1 MTNLNRRTNRKIN
14 NLGKIKMKMKI
25 YKQIKNY
32 PTVSNNTSI

>member
-25 YKQIKNY
+25 HKQIKNY